1 MEKATQPHP
10 IMLEQL
16 LAEVKKMRS
25 LQDRFWKCQV
35 TNTMQQDAKKK
46 LLFMCKQQE
55 TLVDKLIADYQ
66 SFQQFL
72 AL

>member
-1 MEKATQPHP
+1 MEKATQPDP
-10 IMLEQL
+10 FMITRL
-16 LAEVKKMRS
+16 LQEIRKMRS
-25 LQDRFWKCQV
+25 LQERFWKCEV
-35 TNTMQQDAKKK
+35 HNTEQEAAKKK

-55 TLVDKLIADYQ
+55 TLVDKMIADYQ

>member
-1 MEKATQPHP
+1 
-10 IMLEQL
+10 
-16 LAEVKKMRS
+16 
-25 LQDRFWKCQV
+25 
-35 TNTMQQDAKKK
+35 

-55 TLVDKLIADYQ
+55 TLVDKMIADYQ